1 MADGEDYEMCVGP
14 FCFLQPYP
22 DYAPPPYYHTIPHR
36 EYKWKAS
43 GKLITRPDL
52 HLKFQHVL
60 SLPNGLG
67 LRDDGR
73 WRWQWVP
80 LSLLVGLKI
89 DSIIPRQLGKEN
101 IQEGNYSNQSAF
113 QWPYV
118 RVKILTPIF
127 GKLALQ
133 PALELFPI
141 LMLSVKRE
149 FELAGTRFTVQS
161 NFEVNNSSNRMKRH
175 CWMLRLDWHPAGSTT
190 IQCLSAQDSVAVKYS
205 KGLAL
210 SEDCKAVASAV
221 AELPSDILQ
230 SRVCRFCD
238 NLPVKLKF
246 DSLKISQIIGTKAK
260 RVPPLPPS
268 SYLRAAKL
276 IGSKDVITIVPGHWI
291 DPGVEVGALGEREF
305 NLEVANM
312 LEKQLRG
319 NGWEVLRPDRDA
331 PLLSWEEYLNWV
343 SKQTLKGIPVVE
355 IHGQGSS
362 ADYRGLVLGV
372 IGDDRAPLTKELALK
387 FGYFQMDWR
396 ELGVP
401 RRGGVIIESFN
412 ADEVLQMAPWHRK
425 WAVRRLSN
433 RIVSSI
439 ERASRQNR
447 VARGIYA
454 DLELEGD
461 LLHIDED

>member
-1 MADGEDYEMCVGP
+1 MEEGEEYEMCVGP
-14 FCFLQPYP
+14 VCFLRPYP
-22 DYAPPPYYHTIPHR
+22 HYVPPPYYHHIRHR
-36 EYKWKAS
+36 EYRWKVS
-43 GKLITRPDL
+43 GKFVARPGL

-67 LRDDGR
+67 LRDDAR
-73 WRWQWVP
+73 WWWQWVP

-89 DSIIPRQLGKEN
+89 DSIIPQQLEKGN
-101 IQEGNYSNQSAF
+101 TQDGNYSNQSAF
-113 QWPYV
+113 QPPYI
-118 RVKILTPIF
+118 RIKILTPIF

-141 LMLSVKRE
+141 PMLSVKRE
-149 FELAGTRFTVQS
+149 FKLAGTRLTVQA
-161 NFEVNNSSNRMKRH
+161 NFEANNGSNRMNGNG
-175 CWMLRLDWHPAGSTT
+175 WMLRLNWHPAGSTT
-190 IQCLSAQDSVAVKYS
+190 IQGFSAQDSVAVKYS
-205 KGLAL
+205 KGFSLT
-210 SEDCKAVASAV
+210 EDCKAVACAV

-230 SRVCRFCD
+230 PRVCRFCD
-238 NLPVKLKF
+238 NLPVKLKL
-246 DSLKISQIIGTKAK
+246 DSVKISQIIGTKAK

-268 SYLRAAKL
+268 SYLKAAKL

-305 NLEVANM
+305 NLEVANV

-372 IGDDRAPLTKELALK
+372 IGDDRAPLTKELALN

-439 ERASRQNR
+439 ERASLKNR

-454 DLELEGD
+454 DLEIEND
-461 LLHIDED
+461 LVHIDEG

>member
-1 MADGEDYEMCVGP
+1 MEQCLCFVG
-14 FCFLQPYP
+14 
-22 DYAPPPYYHTIPHR
+22 DV
-36 EYKWKAS
+36 KM
-43 GKLITRPDL
+43 
-52 HLKFQHVL
+52 
-60 SLPNGLG
+60 LG
-67 LRDDGR
+67 C
-73 WRWQWVP
+73 
-80 LSLLVGLKI
+80 
-89 DSIIPRQLGKEN
+89 
-101 IQEGNYSNQSAF
+101 A
-113 QWPYV
+113 
-118 RVKILTPIF
+118 
-127 GKLALQ
+127 ALQ

-141 LMLSVKRE
+141 PMLSVKRE
-149 FELAGTRFTVQS
+149 FKLAGTRLTVQA
-161 NFEVNNSSNRMKRH
+161 NFEANNGSNRMKGH

-190 IQCLSAQDSVAVKYS
+190 IQGFFAQDTVAVKYS
-205 KGLAL
+205 KCFPLT
-210 SEDCKAVASAV
+210 EDCKAVASAV
-221 AELPSDILQ
+221 AELPPDVLQ

-276 IGSKDVITIVPGHWI
+276 IGRKDVITIVPGHWI

-372 IGDDRAPLTKELALK
+372 IGDDRAPLTKELALN
-387 FGYFQMDWR
+387 FGFFQMDWR

-439 ERASRQNR
+439 ERASLQNR

-461 LLHIDED
+461 LVHIDEG